1 MNHQN
6 TFRPPNEPESIL
18 EQSKKREGNSQQSI
32 NVATLRGLITIVLV
46 LGIIAGGTAGALVA
60 NFVGTDR
67 ISTGVDTDLSM
78 RRAQTLVVEESS
90 IVETINTATDSVVS
104 IVVEEKVS
112 QATGPSAGNPFFNF
126 QIPGFEIVPPQGQS
140 DPDVERGGDVA
151 PDEDEEEYTQVS
163 AGTGFIVSEEG
174 HILTNKHVVNNEAA
188 RYTVI
193 TNEGDSYEVEILG
206 VDPMNDL
213 ALIKPI
219 DDSVELP
226 APLNLGN
233 SDQIQIGQTVIAI
246 GNSLGE
252 FSHTVTT
259 GIVSGIDRRVTA
271 GDGLGFSEVLE
282 EVIQTDAAINPGNS
296 GGPLLNAAGQVIG
309 INTAMS
315 QAGQLIGFAI
325 PINDGIK
332 FVQDIIEHG
341 KVIRP
346 YLGVRYVMIDKKI
359 QKLNNL
365 DVEHG
370 ALLRRGDDPSELA
383 VVPGS
388 PADKAGLEENDIILE
403 VNGEKVGDPQS
414 LVRLL
419 GQYGPGDTV
428 DLKVL
433 KDGEETTLSVNLGE
447 FGAEDEEE

>member
-1 MNHQN
+1 MNSDFSHQ
-6 TFRPPNEPESIL
+6 PPNEPEPPL
-18 EQSKKREGNSQQSI
+18 MEQSKKRAKSSDQTI

-46 LGIIAGGTAGALVA
+46 LGVIAGGTAGALVSS
-60 NFVGTDR
+60 FVGGADMS
-67 ISTGVDTDLSM
+67 IGKDTDLSL
-78 RRAQTLVVEESS
+78 RRAETLVVEESS
-90 IVETINTATDSVVS
+90 IVNTIHTATNSVVS
-104 IVVEEKVS
+104 IIVEEKVS
-112 QATGPSAGNPFFNF
+112 QATGSNATNPFFNF
-126 QIPGFEIVPPQGQS
+126 NIPGFEIAPPQQES
-140 DPDVERGGDVA
+140 TPNRGGDVEPNEA
-151 PDEDEEEYTQVS
+151 EEEYTQVS

-174 HILTNKHVVNNEAA
+174 HILTNKHVVNNANG
-188 RYTVI
+188 RFTVI
-193 TNEGDSYEVEILG
+193 TNTGDSYEVEILG

-213 ALIKPI
+213 ALVKPI
-219 DDSVELP
+219 DENVKLP
-226 APLNLGN
+226 PPLTLGD
-233 SDQIQIGQTVIAI
+233 SDQIQIGQTAIAI

-296 GGPLLNAAGQVIG
+296 GGPLLNSAGQVIG

-341 KVIRP
+341 EVIRP
-346 YLGVRYVMIDKKI
+346 YLGVRYVLIDKKI

-365 DVEHG
+365 EVEYG

-383 VVPGS
+383 IVPGS

-403 VNGEKVGDPQS
+403 VNGEKVGSPQS

-419 GQYGPGDTV
+419 GQYAPNEKIE
-428 DLKVL
+428 LKVL
-433 KDGEETTLSVNLGE
+433 KDGEEKTVTVDLGR
-447 FGAEDEEE
+447 FGEDEE